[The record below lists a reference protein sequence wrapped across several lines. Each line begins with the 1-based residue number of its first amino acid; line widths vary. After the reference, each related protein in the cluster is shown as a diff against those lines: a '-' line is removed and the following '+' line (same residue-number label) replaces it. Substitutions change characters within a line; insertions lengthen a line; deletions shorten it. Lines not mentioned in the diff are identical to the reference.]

1 MRYMVLMN
9 EKNEYI
15 AIDDVSG
22 GYPYYTDRLDI
33 ARIWAEPFF
42 GTMYNYIKAN
52 SLKNVKPVEICD
64 ARELE
69 KLLSIKQ

>member
-15 AIDDVSG
+15 AIDDASG
-22 GYPYYTDRLDI
+22 GYPYPIDRLDL

-42 GTMYNYIKAN
+42 GAMYNYIKVCG
-52 SLKNVKPVEICD
+52 LKNVKPVEICD

-69 KLLSIKQ
+69 KLLTAK